1 MSKNKITLRA
11 GDSAIIV
18 RHFEQGFDLEIYHKH
33 DRKLLTEEDTMFY
46 ALLTRGLVATAIN
59 DTDQILEEGR
69 LSLNEDSLLIL
80 YIIMNLVLNVLMLL
94 KLPLEQGLKHTYK
107 EIY

>member
-1 MSKNKITLRA
+1 MSKNKITLYA

-18 RHFEQGFDLEIYHKH
+18 RHLDRGFDLEIYHKH

-69 LSLNEDSLLIL
+69 LIL

>member
-1 MSKNKITLRA
+1 MPKNKITLYA

-18 RHFEQGFDLEIYHKH
+18 RHLDRGFDLEIYHKH

-69 LSLNEDSLLIL
+69 LSLNEDSLLTQATI
-80 YIIMNLVLNVLMLL
+80 
-94 KLPLEQGLKHTYK
+94 H
-107 EIY
+107 